1 MIPPSD
7 QPVRDM
13 TQLSLRDV
21 TQLPL
26 RDVTQLA
33 KLKMGGR
40 GRIVQV
46 TGSGEVSRRLLE
58 MGITPGAEIRLL
70 RAAPLGDPLE
80 FEIRGYRLSLRRNE
94 AKQIEI
100 ETL

>member
-1 MIPPSD
+1 MITPPD
-7 QPVRDM
+7 PPV
-13 TQLSLRDV
+13 
-21 TQLPL
+21 

-33 KLKMGGR
+33 KLDMGGR
-40 GRIVQV
+40 GRIVRV

-80 FEIRGYRLSLRRNE
+80 FEIRGYRLSLRRSE
-94 AKQIEI
+94 AEQIDV

>member
-1 MIPPSD
+1 MITPPD
-7 QPVRDM
+7 PPVRN
-13 TQLSLRDV
+13 
-21 TQLPL
+21 
-26 RDVTQLA
+26 VTQLA
-33 KLKMGGR
+33 KLDKGGR

-80 FEIRGYRLSLRRNE
+80 FEIRGYRLSLRRSE
-94 AKQIEI
+94 AEQIDV

>member
-1 MIPPSD
+1 MITPPD
-7 QPVRDM
+7 PPV
-13 TQLSLRDV
+13 
-21 TQLPL
+21 

-33 KLKMGGR
+33 KLDMGGR
-40 GRIVQV
+40 GRIVRV

-80 FEIRGYRLSLRRNE
+80 FDIRGYRLSLRRSE
-94 AKQIEI
+94 AEQIDV